1 MDNCIICK
9 SHLIN
14 KKQTARARM
23 RDVNGKPLADWISYK
38 AWCPKCEI
46 YLRKTKQGKTEGYW
60 IISVVKES
68 DKIAEICESDFLK
81 IKYNI
86 EKELEIIDDKFM
98 YKRERWI
105 EFITIKKQNDK
116 IYEFSQIDND
126 YTIRG
131 YTIKR
136 DNYFIGDYITAIKKT
151 SINSASK

>member
-14 KKQTARARM
+14 KKQTIRSRM
-23 RDVNGKPLADWISYK
+23 RDKNGKPQGDMIRYK

-46 YLRKTKQGKTEGYW
+46 YLWKTKQGKTEGHW
-60 IISVVKES
+60 RISMVKES
-68 DKIAEICESDFLK
+68 DKITEICESEFLK
-81 IKYNI
+81 IKYNL
-86 EKELEIIDDKFM
+86 EKELENIDDKFM
-98 YKRERWI
+98 YERESWI
-105 EFITIKKQNDK
+105 EFIVIKKQNDK

-136 DNYFIGDYITAIKKT
+136 DNYFIGDYITEIKK
-151 SINSASK
+151 NFN